1 MNIDDITKLS
11 ELARIDL
18 DTEEKTALLEDFKSI
33 LAYVDQIQSVET
45 GDIDIKYDDENTFRE
60 DTVVSS
66 DAETIKIIK
75 ESFPDQEDGFLKV
88 NTVLRNDD

>member
-18 DTEEKTALLEDFKSI
+18 DAEEKTALLEDFKSI

-45 GDIDIKYDDENTFRE
+45 GDVDIKYDDENTFRE

>member
-18 DTEEKTALLEDFKSI
+18 DAEEKTALLEDFKSI

-45 GDIDIKYDDENTFRE
+45 GDVDIKYDDENTFRE
-60 DTVVSS
+60 DEVVSA

>member
-60 DTVVSS
+60 DAVVSS

>member
-18 DTEEKTALLEDFKSI
+18 DAEEKTALLEDFKSI